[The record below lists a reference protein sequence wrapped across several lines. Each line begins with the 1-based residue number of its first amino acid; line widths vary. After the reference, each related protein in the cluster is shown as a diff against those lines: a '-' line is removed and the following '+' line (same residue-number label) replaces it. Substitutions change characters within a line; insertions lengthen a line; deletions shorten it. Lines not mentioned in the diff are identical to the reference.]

1 MCVTCSSAPHLT
13 DTSPF
18 QRSVQIDGPVAYVGR
33 ADWNRV
39 TGECCAGIACPHLV
53 LGRVNDH
60 NSTLVQA
67 TKDFQCF
74 SDGFQ
79 IIRRGAYWD
88 NNQIGDA
95 SCFCLGLCNR
105 WPRVDE
111 HHPMLLAKCRH
122 GGGQIR
128 SIKVKE
134 IRPLQSRLQRLSSL
148 PPLSRSTLWITIY
161 EDTGTGFPS
170 KNRELARQGTLSSTT
185 FLADK

>member
-1 MCVTCSSAPHLT
+1 MTSASDRPRLLPLMSDLQYPGPYNAEFGMCVTCSSAPHLT
-13 DTSPF
+13 DTSPL

-74 SDGFQ
+74 SNGFQ
-79 IIRRGAYWD
+79 IVRRGAYWD

-95 SCFCLGLCNR
+95 SCFRLGLCNR

-111 HHPMLLAKCRH
+111 HHPTLLAKCRH

-148 PPLSRSTLWITIY
+148 PPLI
-161 EDTGTGFPS
+161 P
-170 KNRELARQGTLSSTT
+170 ELIDRNP
-185 FLADK
+185 